1 MAKELGRKNN
11 FSHGTSFS
19 SGVALLI
26 PKQLTLYF
34 EIKDI
39 ITDQYGRLILV
50 ECVIHNNPVILISVY
65 FPTKD
70 KPREQTEFL
79 DYVKQLLYNY
89 NGQNIIIGG
98 DFNICLNLEMDKH
111 GGSTER
117 ESTYVKN
124 LKALMQETNLINIW
138 RVRNPQIRR
147 YSRREMSKKGLVQS
161 RIDFWLVSVALEYQI
176 KSTSIKPGNS
186 SDHSIIKLGIELLET
201 QKRGKG
207 YWKFNNS
214 LLRDQNYV
222 NTIRKIMQS
231 IKSEVTMENKN
242 QLWDFVKCRIRSE
255 TIDYSIKK
263 ARENKK
269 REKELT
275 ELLIT
280 LENALINNENKL
292 EEYVVVKKEW
302 EKFQTEKL
310 NGSIIRSK
318 AFWAEDGEK
327 NTKYFLNLEKRNYNI
342 RHIKK
347 LICEGNTEITDPN
360 AILQKQKDY
369 YENLYKSKYIKSDN
383 LSKIEHSFLNN
394 TNIPKLCE
402 LDKAICENPLEKKDY
417 TAAIKKLAN
426 DKSPGSDG
434 LT

>member
-1 MAKELGRKNN
+1 MALDNFSLNCFNCRGLREKKTRLNIFHWLKESHPGITLLQETHSVSSDEIEWQKNWEGKII

-26 PKQLTLYF
+26 PKQLTSYF

-50 ECVIHNNPVILISVY
+50 QCVIHSNPVILISVY

-124 LKALMQETNLINIW
+124 LKALMQETDLIDIW
-138 RVRNPQIRR
+138 RVRNPQIRQ

-222 NTIRKIMQS
+222 NTIRK
-231 IKSEVTMENKN
+231 
-242 QLWDFVKCRIRSE
+242 
-255 TIDYSIKK
+255 
-263 ARENKK
+263 
-269 REKELT
+269 
-275 ELLIT
+275 
-280 LENALINNENKL
+280 
-292 EEYVVVKKEW
+292 
-302 EKFQTEKL
+302 
-310 NGSIIRSK
+310 
-318 AFWAEDGEK
+318 
-327 NTKYFLNLEKRNYNI
+327 
-342 RHIKK
+342 K

-369 YENLYKSKYIKSDN
+369 YENLYKSKYIKSNN
-383 LSKIEHSFLNN
+383 LSKIEHSFFNN

-417 TAAIKKLAN
+417 TAALKKLAN

-434 LT
+434 LTSNFYNFFGQILVIY